1 MSRARIWIAICFLLI
16 SQISF
21 AQDVPDYPEGV
32 VPEPIERDIVNI
44 PEVDIISPDEVP
56 HSEIYNYLA
65 TAVANVNSLP
75 DDLTSNNGTSLV
87 PNETGTQLMSYAK
100 WMFSDRS
107 ARELL
112 GNTLAPIGINL
123 YILLT
128 LIVFL
133 SIAWATIRIALLIYR
148 FVQYIVREILR
159 LLPFVG

>member
-1 MSRARIWIAICFLLI
+1 MSRARLLVAFCFLFV
-16 SQISF
+16 SQVSM
-21 AQDVPDYPEGV
+21 AQEPPDFPSIDM
-32 VPEPIERDIVNI
+32 PEPIERDIVDI

-56 HSEIYNYLA
+56 HSEVYNYLA

-75 DDLTSNNGTSLV
+75 DDLTSNNGTSLI
-87 PNETGTQLMSYAK
+87 PNETGTQFMSYAK
-100 WMFSDRS
+100 WMFSDTS

-133 SIAWATIRIALLIYR
+133 AIAWATIRIALLIYR